1 MKYKLIIDP
10 QREESIELVWHERSP
25 IADKIEALL
34 GEASDHILGYRDFD
48 VYRLSLSEIDCVYT
62 QGDDVCAMVGGE
74 CYRLRMRLHEIEELF
89 GESFVKLN
97 RGCIVR
103 ISSIAKFESS
113 LGGSLRAILKN
124 GFGDYIS
131 RRELKNVKRR
141 FGL

>member
-10 QREESIELVWHERSP
+10 SREESLELVLHERTAL
-25 IADKIEALL
+25 ADEIERLI
-34 GEASDHILGYRDFD
+34 GGRGTVLGYYDLD
-48 VYRLSLSEIDCVYT
+48 VYRLQVSEIDAVFT
-62 QGDDVCAMVGGE
+62 DGDEIFALSGGRN
-74 CYRLRMRLHEIEELF
+74 YRLRQRLYELEELL
-89 GESFVKLN
+89 GGAFVKIN

-103 ISSIAKFESS
+103 MSAIERFETS
-113 LGGSLRAILKN
+113 LGGSLRAVLSC